1 MDVIVLCTGL
11 GQGIN
16 KPPSPAL
23 LLLKSASSLDSI
35 LRFSSL
41 DLPSTMIFLC
51 FTLLLAAIA
60 AAQYDYII
68 VGGGTSGL
76 AVANRLSEDPKT
88 SVLVIEAG
96 SSVFDNINVTD
107 IDRLKY
113 TYDSSIDW
121 AYQTTPQSYGGN
133 TQVLRAGQALGGT
146 SVMNGR

>member
-1 MDVIVLCTGL
+1 
-11 GQGIN
+11 
-16 KPPSPAL
+16 
-23 LLLKSASSLDSI
+23 
-35 LRFSSL
+35 
-41 DLPSTMIFLC
+41 MIFLW
-51 FTLLLAAIA
+51 FTLLLAAIV

-96 SSVFDNINVTD
+96 SSVFDNVNVTD
-107 IDRLKY
+107 IDRLNY

-121 AYQTTPQSYGGN
+121 AYQTTPQSYGGH

-146 SVMNGR
+146 SVMNGK

>member
-1 MDVIVLCTGL
+1 
-11 GQGIN
+11 
-16 KPPSPAL
+16 
-23 LLLKSASSLDSI
+23 
-35 LRFSSL
+35 
-41 DLPSTMIFLC
+41 MIILC
-51 FTLLLAAIA
+51 FTLLLAVIA

-107 IDRLKY
+107 IDRLNY
-113 TYDSSIDW
+113 TYGSSIDW
-121 AYQTTPQSYGGN
+121 AYQTTPQSYGGH

-146 SVMNGR
+146 SVMNGRWTIYLY

>member
-1 MDVIVLCTGL
+1 
-11 GQGIN
+11 
-16 KPPSPAL
+16 
-23 LLLKSASSLDSI
+23 
-35 LRFSSL
+35 
-41 DLPSTMIFLC
+41 MIFPC
-51 FTLLLAAIA
+51 FTLLLAAIV

-107 IDRLKY
+107 IDRLNY

-121 AYQTTPQSYGGN
+121 AYKTTPQRYGGN